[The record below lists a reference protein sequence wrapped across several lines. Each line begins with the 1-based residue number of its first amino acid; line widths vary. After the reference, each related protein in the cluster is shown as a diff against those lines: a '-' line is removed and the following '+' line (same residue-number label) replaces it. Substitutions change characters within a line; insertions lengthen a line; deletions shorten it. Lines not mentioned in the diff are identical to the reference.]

1 MTRVNK
7 YTFSKT
13 FDIMAIHEFLL
24 PDENIKFQSKT
35 EVKYAEK
42 KYNFLITDMRI
53 ILYAKRGRFLKSDDI
68 ISERLDKLHEIKYCE
83 KGLIFRTAKITIQSN
98 INMDIFGSCSEL
110 KQLFNNLQVI
120 VF

>member
-1 MTRVNK
+1 
-7 YTFSKT
+7 
-13 FDIMAIHEFLL
+13 MAIHEFLL

-83 KGLIFRTAKITIQSN
+83 KA
-98 INMDIFGSCSEL
+98 
-110 KQLFNNLQVI
+110 
-120 VF
+120 